1 MAVDIWGWP
10 LLWIR
15 SKSYLCILVSSAVQ
29 HGTTLNLHDGVRLV
43 SAKNLSERWP
53 YRGRVKSKVDV
64 RRVISGLLL
73 HNFYFRPY
81 PLPWVPPMVT
91 RLSWD
96 SCHWLE
102 LIGLSHAENCKNF
115 SFCSLQLLLI
125 ILVCGGPIH
134 IFQNGLHSMLTVL
147 LPLLPFSLN
156 NGSPQ
161 ILWILRKK
169 LWILCCQ
176 FAFFASSFKFTLNWI
191 FWQICNSSFQIR
203 LKRKIWKMLAEDFII
218 KLVWKN

>member
-1 MAVDIWGWP
+1 MMGAVLFWLRICQNGDHTVEGSKARWTLGGWLVASCCITFTSDHIP
-10 LLWIR
+10 SPGSPQWSPDSPGTPATDWNLLDSHTR
-15 SKSYLCILVSSAVQ
+15 K
-29 HGTTLNLHDGVRLV
+29 T
-43 SAKNLSERWP
+43 
-53 YRGRVKSKVDV
+53 VKTSP
-64 RRVISGLLL
+64 
-73 HNFYFRPY
+73 F
-81 PLPWVPPMVT
+81 VP
-91 RLSWD
+91 SNY
-96 SCHWLE
+96 C
-102 LIGLSHAENCKNF
+102 LIP
-115 SFCSLQLLLI
+115 
-125 ILVCGGPIH
+125 VCGGPIH